1 MNFRNLYCRQSVVEQ
16 QPNLVFKFA
25 YFRDLDDVNLFNIS
39 VVNGGKEGEEV
50 KVAVDATVVIIYK
63 NPFMVNGQPVIVS
76 LALGEGV
83 ACNTIFSWPFLQ
95 TIKVSIL
102 TDNNTLVIGILG
114 EKFNLEMLVPQT
126 SREEPKTS

>member
-1 MNFRNLYCRQSVVEQ
+1 
-16 QPNLVFKFA
+16 
-25 YFRDLDDVNLFNIS
+25 
-39 VVNGGKEGEEV
+39 
-50 KVAVDATVVIIYK
+50 
-63 NPFMVNGQPVIVS
+63 MVNGQPVIVS

-114 EKFNLEMLVPQT
+114 EKFNLEMLVTQ
-126 SREEPKTS
+126 RANEAPKTSEGISIRLPRFHGLGVYSIIEYR